1 MSLAGFLHSDLLWLA
16 PALALAGV
24 ATGVLAGLFG
34 VGGGAIIVPVLYQT
48 LRFTGV
54 ADEVAMPVS
63 VGTSLAVIVPTS
75 IASARAH
82 FARGA
87 VDKAVIRGWLIPVII
102 GVALGAAVARQAPAA
117 LFKLVFV
124 AISLFTA
131 LRMVGGFTDWKLGE
145 TPPKG
150 PLSWTVGGAIGLL
163 SSLMGVGGGQ
173 LVNLYMSL
181 YGAPIHLAVGTAA
194 GVGVLVSTPG
204 AIGYVLAGLGK
215 PGLPMGSVGFVSLI
229 GFVFIAPMAALT
241 APYGARLAH
250 ALPKRKLE
258 LAFGIFLLVVI
269 ARFLVSLIFRV

>member
-1 MSLAGFLHSDLLWLA
+1 MNLSALLHSDLVWLA
-16 PALALAGV
+16 PALAVAGV

-54 ADEVAMPVS
+54 PDEVAMPVS

-75 IASARAH
+75 LASARTH
-82 FARGA
+82 FSKNA
-87 VDKAVIRGWLIPVII
+87 VDMATIRGWIVPVVVS
-102 GVALGAAVARQAPAA
+102 VALGAAIARNAPAA

-124 AISLFTA
+124 GISMFTA
-131 LRMVGGFTDWKLGE
+131 VRMLGGYTNWKLGE
-145 TPPKG
+145 KPPKG
-150 PLSWTVGGAIGLL
+150 PVSWAVGGTIGLL
-163 SSLMGVGGGQ
+163 SALMGVGGGQ

-194 GVGVLVSTPG
+194 GVGALVSAPG
-204 AIGYVLAGLGK
+204 AIGYALAGLGK
-215 PGLPMGSVGFVSLI
+215 PGLPPGSIGFVSLV
-229 GFVFIAPMAALT
+229 GFAFIAPMAALA

-250 ALPKRKLE
+250 KWSKRRLE
-258 LAFGIFLLVVI
+258 LAFGLFLLVVI

>member
-1 MSLAGFLHSDLLWLA
+1 MSLSTLLHSDLVWLA

-54 ADEVAMPVS
+54 ADEIAMPVS

-75 IASARAH
+75 IASARTH
-82 FARGA
+82 FAKGA
-87 VDKAVIRGWLIPVII
+87 VDMATIRGWAIPVIL
-102 GVALGAAVARQAPAA
+102 GVALGAAIARNAPAA
-117 LFKLVFV
+117 LFKIVFV
-124 AISLFTA
+124 GISIFTA
-131 LRMVGGFTDWKLGE
+131 VRMLGGYTDWKLGE

-163 SSLMGVGGGQ
+163 SALMGVGGGQ

-194 GVGVLVSTPG
+194 GVGALVSAPG
-204 AIGYVLAGLGK
+204 AIGYALAGLGK
-215 PGLPMGSVGFVSLI
+215 DGMPPGSIGFVSLV
-229 GFVFIAPMAALT
+229 GFAFIAPMAALA

-250 ALPKRKLE
+250 KWSKRRLE
-258 LAFGIFLLVVI
+258 LAFGFFLLVVI
-269 ARFLVSLIFRV
+269 ARFLASLIFRV

>member
-1 MSLAGFLHSDLLWLA
+1 MNLSALLHSDLVWLA
-16 PALALAGV
+16 PALAVAGV

-54 ADEVAMPVS
+54 PDEVAMPVS

-75 IASARAH
+75 LASARTH
-82 FARGA
+82 FSKNA
-87 VDKAVIRGWLIPVII
+87 VDMATIRGWIVPVVVS
-102 GVALGAAVARQAPAA
+102 VALGAAIARNAPAA

-124 AISLFTA
+124 GISMFTA
-131 LRMVGGFTDWKLGE
+131 VRMLGGYTNWKLGE
-145 TPPKG
+145 KPPKG
-150 PLSWTVGGAIGLL
+150 PVSWAVGGTIGLL
-163 SSLMGVGGGQ
+163 SALMGVGGGQ

-194 GVGVLVSTPG
+194 GVGALVSAPG
-204 AIGYVLAGLGK
+204 AIGYALAGVGK
-215 PGLPMGSVGFVSLI
+215 PGLPSGSIGFVSLI
-229 GFVFIAPMAALT
+229 GFAFIAPMAALA

-250 ALPKRKLE
+250 KWSKRRLE
-258 LAFGIFLLVVI
+258 LAFGLFLLVVI